1 MPVAGEGRKAN
12 FGHSGLCLCKLKRER
27 QGEATAVSTR
37 CPRNDSST
45 DLDTRMSQGRVRAR
59 PVSSTAMAR
68 FSCWMQATDTTATS
82 WMQATDTATSWMASY
97 RHRDVLGGKLQT
109 QRRPGCKLQTQQRR
123 PGCKLQT
130 RQRRPGCKLQ
140 TQRRPGC
147 KLQTQRRPGCKLQTR
162 QRRPGCKLQTRQR
175 RPGCKLQTQRRPGCK
190 LQTRQRRPGCKLQ
203 TQRLTLRASL
213 SGTFLQ
219 RKDVVN
225 QCLKFDRDTVMAR
238 FSCWMQATDTQNF
251 KPE

>member
-140 TQRRPGC
+140 TQR
-147 KLQTQRRPGCKLQTR
+147 
-162 QRRPGCKLQTRQR
+162 
-175 RPGCKLQTQRRPGCK
+175 
-190 LQTRQRRPGCKLQ
+190 
-203 TQRLTLRASL
+203 LTLRASL